1 MDFAHFREAV
11 ASLYFDTAYIRQLFP
26 KVSPAYL
33 AVQITRWK
41 KAGKLVSVRRGLY
54 VFAGVNEPM
63 PVLANR
69 IVEPSYLSGLWA
81 LNFYGMIPE
90 AVWEFTSAC
99 RVSPR
104 KRLYTTPY
112 GRFSYR
118 QVKLFGGYE
127 RVQMSRHDVLVA
139 TREKALLDAW
149 YWAGGEWT
157 GPRHREMRYQ
167 NIDGVRPDLLAEY
180 VRRFD
185 SPRME
190 RALSAFRRYLEQE
203 PGALS

>member
-1 MDFAHFREAV
+1 MEFQAFKEAV
-11 ASLYFDTAYIRQLFP
+11 ASPYFDTAYVRQLLP
-26 KVSPAYL
+26 GVSPEYL

-41 KAGKLVSVRRGLY
+41 TAGKLLAVRRGLY

-81 LNFYGMIPE
+81 LSFYGMIPE

-104 KRLYTTPY
+104 KKLYPTPH

-118 QVKLFGGYE
+118 QVKFLGGFE
-127 RVQMSRHDVLVA
+127 RVKMDRHDVLVA

-167 NIDGVRPDLLAEY
+167 NMDGVRPDRLEEY
-180 VRRFD
+180 MRRFD

-190 RALSAFRRYLEQE
+190 RAWRAFRRNLEQE
-203 PGALS
+203 PEALL

>member
-1 MDFAHFREAV
+1 MDFAHFKEAV
-11 ASLYFDTAYIRQLFP
+11 ASPYFDTAYVRQLFP
-26 KVSPAYL
+26 KLSPEYL

-41 KAGKLVSVRRGLY
+41 QSGKLVAMRRGLY
-54 VFAGVNEPM
+54 VFAGSDESM

-104 KRLYTTPY
+104 KKLYDTPY

-118 QVKLFGGYE
+118 QVKFFGGYE
-127 RVQMSRHDVLVA
+127 RLPTGRHDVLVA
-139 TREKALLDAW
+139 SREKALLDVW

-157 GPRHREMRYQ
+157 EPRHREMRYQ
-167 NIDGVRPDLLAEY
+167 NVDGVRPDRLTEY
-180 VRRFD
+180 MRRFD
-185 SPRME
+185 SPRMG
-190 RALSAFRRYLEQE
+190 RALSAFRRNLEQE
-203 PGALS
+203 QEAFS

>member
-1 MDFAHFREAV
+1 MDFDEFKETV
-11 ASLYFDTAYIRQLFP
+11 ASPYFNTAYVRQLFP
-26 KVSPAYL
+26 RVSPEYL
-33 AVQITRWK
+33 AVQITRWR
-41 KAGKLVSVRRGLY
+41 KAGKLVAMRRGLY
-54 VFAGVNEPM
+54 VFAGVHDSM

-81 LNFYGMIPE
+81 LGFYGMIPE

-104 KRLYTTPY
+104 RKLYATPL

-118 QVKLFGGYE
+118 QVKFFGGYE
-127 RVQMSRHDVLVA
+127 RVKMGPHDLLVA
-139 TREKALLDAW
+139 TREKALLDTW

-167 NIDGVRPDLLAEY
+167 NMDGVRSDRVAEY
-180 VRRFD
+180 LHRFD

-190 RALSAFRRYLEQE
+190 RAWRAYRRNLEQE
-203 PGALS
+203 TGAFP

>member
-1 MDFAHFREAV
+1 VDFDTFRESI
-11 ASLYFDTAYIRQLFP
+11 ASPYFETAYVRQLFP
-26 KVSPAYL
+26 RVSLEYL

-41 KAGKLVSVRRGLY
+41 KAGKLVAMRRGLY
-54 VFAGVNEPM
+54 VFGGVNDSL

-104 KRLYTTPY
+104 RKLYLTQH

-118 QVKLFGGYE
+118 QVKFFGGYE
-127 RVQMSRHDVLVA
+127 RLKIGRHDVLVA
-139 TREKALLDAW
+139 TREKALLDTW

-157 GPRHREMRYQ
+157 MPRHREMRYQ
-167 NIDGVRPDLLAEY
+167 DIDSVRPDRLEEY
-180 VRRFD
+180 MRRFD

-190 RALSAFRRYLEQE
+190 RAWRTFHRNLEQE
-203 PGALS
+203 PEALL

>member
-1 MDFAHFREAV
+1 VDFAEFKQAI
-11 ASLYFDTAYIRQLFP
+11 ASPYFDTAYARQVFP
-26 KVSPAYL
+26 DVSPVYL
-33 AVQITRWK
+33 AVQTARWK
-41 KAGKLVSVRRGLY
+41 KAGKLLALRRGLY
-54 VFAGVNEPM
+54 VLAGANAPV

-81 LNFYGMIPE
+81 LSFFGMIPE

-104 KRLYTTPY
+104 RKLYITPL

-118 QVKLFGGYE
+118 QVKFFGGYE
-127 RVQMSRHDVLVA
+127 RLKMDRYDVLLA
-139 TREKALLDAW
+139 TREKALLDTW

-157 GPRHREMRYQ
+157 APRHREMRYQ
-167 NIDGVRPDLLAEY
+167 NMDDVRPDRLQEY
-180 VRRFD
+180 MRRFD

-190 RALSAFRRYLEQE
+190 RAWHAFRRHMEQE
-203 PGALS
+203 PEKLL

>member
-1 MDFAHFREAV
+1 MVYKDFKETV
-11 ASLYFDTAYIRQLFP
+11 ASPYFDTAYVRQLFP
-26 KVSPAYL
+26 RFSPAYL

-41 KAGKLVSVRRGLY
+41 RAGKLVAMRRGLY
-54 VFAGVNEPM
+54 IFADVKESL

-81 LNFYGMIPE
+81 LSFYGMIPE

-104 KRLYTTPY
+104 KKLYQTPL

-118 QVKLFGGYE
+118 QVKFFGGYE
-127 RVQMSRHDVLVA
+127 RTKMDRHDVLVA
-139 TREKALLDAW
+139 TREKALLDTW

-157 GPRHREMRYQ
+157 EPRHREMRYQ
-167 NIDGVRPDLLAEY
+167 NIDGVRTERLEEY
-180 VRRFD
+180 MRRFD
-185 SPRME
+185 SPRLE
-190 RALSAFRRYLEQE
+190 RAMRAFLSNLEQE
-203 PGALS
+203 PETFS

>member
-1 MDFAHFREAV
+1 MDFAEFKETV
-11 ASLYFDTAYIRQLFP
+11 GSPYFDTAYIRQLFP
-26 KVSPAYL
+26 RVSPEYL

-41 KAGKLVSVRRGLY
+41 KAGKLVAMRRGLY
-54 VFAGVNEPM
+54 VFAGVHESM

-81 LNFYGMIPE
+81 LSFYGMIPE

-104 KRLYTTPY
+104 QKLYTTPL

-118 QVKLFGGYE
+118 QVKFFGGYE
-127 RVQMSRHDVLVA
+127 RVKMDRHDVLVA
-139 TREKALLDAW
+139 TREKALLDTW
-149 YWAGGEWT
+149 YGAGGEWT

-167 NIDGVRPDLLAEY
+167 NMDGVRPERLEEY
-180 VRRFD
+180 MRRFD

-190 RALSAFRRYLEQE
+190 RAWRAFCRNLEQE
-203 PGALS
+203 PEALL

>member
-1 MDFAHFREAV
+1 MKFNEFRKVV
-11 ASLYFDTAYIRQLFP
+11 ASPFFDTAYVRQLFP
-26 KVSPAYL
+26 RVSPEYL
-33 AVQITRWK
+33 AVQFTRWRR
-41 KAGKLVSVRRGLY
+41 AGQLVAMRRGLY
-54 VFAGVNEPM
+54 VFADVHEPM

-99 RVSPR
+99 QVSPR
-104 KRLYTTPY
+104 RKLYTTPL

-118 QVKLFGGYE
+118 QVKFFGGYE
-127 RVQMSRHDVLVA
+127 RLKVDRHDVLAA
-139 TREKALLDAW
+139 TREKALLDTW

-167 NIDGVRPDLLAEY
+167 NMEGVRPDRMEEY
-180 VRRFD
+180 LRRFD

-190 RALSAFRRYLEQE
+190 RAWVALHRILEQE
-203 PGALS
+203 PGALR

>member
-1 MDFAHFREAV
+1 MEFAKFKQVV
-11 ASLYFDTAYIRQLFP
+11 ASPYFDTAYVRQLFP
-26 KVSPAYL
+26 RVSPEYL
-33 AVQITRWK
+33 AVQITRWR
-41 KAGKLVSVRRGLY
+41 KAGKLVAMRRGLY
-54 VFAGVNEPM
+54 VFAEVHQSM

-81 LNFYGMIPE
+81 LSFYSMIPE

-104 KRLYTTPY
+104 IKLYTTPL

-118 QVKLFGGYE
+118 QVKFFGGFE
-127 RVQMSRHDVLVA
+127 RLKMDSHDVLVA
-139 TREKALLDAW
+139 TREKALLDTW

-157 GPRHREMRYQ
+157 GSRHREMRYQ
-167 NIDGVRPDLLAEY
+167 NMDGVRPDRLEEY
-180 VRRFD
+180 MRRFD

-190 RALSAFRRYLEQE
+190 RAWRALRRILEQE
-203 PGALS
+203 PEALL

>member
-1 MDFAHFREAV
+1 MKFDDFKTVV
-11 ASLYFDTAYIRQLFP
+11 ASPYFDTAYVRQLFP
-26 KVSPAYL
+26 QVSPGYL

-41 KAGKLVSVRRGLY
+41 EAGKLLALRRGLY
-54 VFAGVNEPM
+54 VFAGIREAM

-81 LNFYGMIPE
+81 LGFYGMIPE

-104 KRLYTTPY
+104 KKLYATPH

-118 QVKLFGGYE
+118 QVKFFGGYE
-127 RVQMSRHDVLVA
+127 RIEMDRHHVLLA
-139 TREKALLDAW
+139 TREKALLDTW
-149 YWAGGEWT
+149 YWAGGEWAE
-157 GPRHREMRYQ
+157 PRHHEMRYQ
-167 NIDGVRPDLLAEY
+167 NLGTLHQDHLEEY
-180 VRRFD
+180 MRRFD

-190 RALSAFRRYLEQE
+190 RAWRAFSNHLKQE
-203 PGALS
+203 RNADP

>member
-1 MDFAHFREAV
+1 MEFAEFKQWV
-11 ASLYFDTAYIRQLFP
+11 ASPYFDTAYVRQLFP
-26 KVSPAYL
+26 RISPEYL
-33 AVQITRWK
+33 AVQLTRWK
-41 KAGKLVSVRRGLY
+41 KAGKLVAMRRGLY
-54 VFAGVNEPM
+54 AFSGTHDPM

-81 LNFYGMIPE
+81 LSFYGMIPE

-104 KRLYTTPY
+104 KKIYTTPL

-118 QVKLFGGYE
+118 QVKFFGGYE
-127 RVQMSRHDVLVA
+127 RAKMGRHDVLVA
-139 TREKALLDAW
+139 TREKALLDTW

-167 NIDGVRPDLLAEY
+167 NMDDVRPDRLEEY
-180 VRRFD
+180 MRRFD

-190 RALSAFRRYLEQE
+190 RAWRALRCNLEQE
-203 PGALS
+203 PEALL